1 MEGRR
6 IKINSPRLIPM
17 RQRSD
22 MPPTCSLFTDPDTNH
37 PSHDSWRAWPD
48 NRASSSAPR
57 WPQVSRITSRYW
69 ALCAGRD
76 TPLLGREGTRLHRQ
90 SSRPQLFP
98 SGQARPPPLHPP
110 GARLRA
116 AWKPLRASYRKDSGI
131 RAYTLISWLTSG
143 ISMRQLSYRKVKAA
157 VISGSQVSVELPD

>member
-76 TPLLGREGTRLHRQ
+76 TPLLGREDAAVELQKGQGGSHLWLPGVSGASRLRRTRKKDLVIYFGKSAVENALDHTGWLCN
-90 SSRPQLFP
+90 PMVEWL
-98 SGQARPPPLHPP
+98 QARQRFLPLCMGPP
-110 GARLRA
+110 
-116 AWKPLRASYRKDSGI
+116 
-131 RAYTLISWLTSG
+131 
-143 ISMRQLSYRKVKAA
+143 
-157 VISGSQVSVELPD
+157 